1 LGEGNRL
8 PVMVWLHGGGFAA
21 GSGGSKIYDGGNL
34 ASRQNVVVVT
44 INHRL
49 NLLGHLYLAELGS
62 DKYADSGNVGML
74 DIVASLEWV
83 RDNIAA
89 FGGDPGNVTIF
100 GESGGGMK
108 VTTLMA
114 MPSAKGLFHKAIIQ
128 SGPFLQAVDP
138 GFATQFAEMI
148 IAKLGL
154 KPGEVNDLQK
164 IPAEQILAAM
174 PPGMPHGLA
183 PVVDGRSLPH
193 HPFDPGA
200 PELSADVPMLIGSNE
215 TEYTLLEP
223 APDALDDAALLARVK
238 AVLTLED
245 SAAGRLITAYQRAHP
260 DNVDAYLAIT
270 SDFFMGVNTVIQA
283 ERKAAQGT
291 APVYLYQFSWKTP
304 ALGGKLRS
312 THALEIPFAFD
323 VVDSAKAFTGTGEE
337 RQALANRMSAAW
349 AAFAR
354 AGNPNHGGLPN
365 WPAYDSSQ
373 RAAMIFDNQCRVVND
388 PNGAERRAY
397 RELGA
402 LTMSLA

>member
-1 LGEGNRL
+1 
-8 PVMVWLHGGGFAA
+8 
-21 GSGGSKIYDGGNL
+21 
-34 ASRQNVVVVT
+34 
-44 INHRL
+44 
-49 NLLGHLYLAELGS
+49 
-62 DKYADSGNVGML
+62 
-74 DIVASLEWV
+74 
-83 RDNIAA
+83 
-89 FGGDPGNVTIF
+89 
-100 GESGGGMK
+100 
-108 VTTLMA
+108 
-114 MPSAKGLFHKAIIQ
+114 
-128 SGPFLQAVDP
+128 
-138 GFATQFAEMI
+138 
-148 IAKLGL
+148 
-154 KPGEVNDLQK
+154 
-164 IPAEQILAAM
+164 
-174 PPGMPHGLA
+174 
-183 PVVDGRSLPH
+183 
-193 HPFDPGA
+193 
-200 PELSADVPMLIGSNE
+200 
-215 TEYTLLEP
+215 
-223 APDALDDAALLARVK
+223 
-238 AVLTLED
+238 
-245 SAAGRLITAYQRAHP
+245 
-260 DNVDAYLAIT
+260 VDAYLAIT